1 MVTCTIMAHS
11 GPSGIHPRSI
21 GVSMRDDAI
30 TQGAAAPFPSRFA
43 AGTRTSVNNSSEVS
57 RAGRLIFSRL
67 HPRDYVAEACT

>member
-1 MVTCTIMAHS
+1 M
-11 GPSGIHPRSI
+11 
-21 GVSMRDDAI
+21 SMRDAAI